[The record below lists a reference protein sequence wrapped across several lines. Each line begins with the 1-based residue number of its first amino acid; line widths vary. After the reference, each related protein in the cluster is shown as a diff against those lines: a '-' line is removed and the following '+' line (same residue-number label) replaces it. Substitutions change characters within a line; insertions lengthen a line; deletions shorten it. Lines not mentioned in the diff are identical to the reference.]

1 MAVDSCHLYNTH
13 TILQMRKFAYFL
25 VSLLCISLTA
35 CSVSSAYSARNK
47 PKPAKVVVHEAAQIV
62 DIGME
67 SGKEYVIREL
77 IDLEGKHVNVPEE
90 VIISFRKGG
99 AIVNGIL
106 SGKGTKINSK
116 TDGVLGVK
124 LTGTWCVEKIKD
136 ILFSKEYLSD
146 AEIISNLNV
155 IQSDTVN
162 NEITIIR
169 DYEVTIAKTGGTGL
183 DLRSNTTLLLDATL
197 TLAPNDYK
205 SYSIINVKGKKN
217 VTVQGGKIVG
227 DVGFHTYIEDS
238 SSEWGMGINIDES
251 ENVTIEDLYITR
263 CTGDGI
269 YISGGYEPSVG
280 IYNHASRNVAIRNV
294 ICDTNRRQGLSVIHV
309 DGLTVRDCS
318 FINTGQV
325 EFTAPGSGIDVE
337 PNVSNGRNMSVRN
350 LIIDNCTI
358 AKNKGPA
365 IATNNT
371 YESNGL
377 QNYQNLLFSDCK
389 TDGLLKAQSTDLTFR
404 HCTFKEVRF
413 ASVYSPTHITLEDC
427 IISGGY
433 GIIIYAPSER
443 GVQAKDRL
451 IALNFINCTIS
462 VAEGETSTSS
472 LISCYKNYIP
482 NLEYVHMEDCRL
494 VIPRTKSAS
503 YRLTDY
509 NFKNKLHITSSIVE
523 MEGREL
529 DASGMVLQGNSIRC
543 AKAVSMIEGNNNRVL
558 SSER

>member
-1 MAVDSCHLYNTH
+1 MYKLTYISIT
-13 TILQMRKFAYFL
+13 
-25 VSLLCISLTA
+25 LLCLSFVA
-35 CSVSSAYSARNK
+35 CSVSCAYSAKSK
-47 PKPAKVVVHEAAQIV
+47 PKTEKVVVHETAQIV
-62 DIGME
+62 GLGEIGR
-67 SGKEYVIREL
+67 EYVVREV
-77 IDLEGKHVNVPEE
+77 IDLKGKQVNVPNG
-90 VIISFRKGG
+90 VTISFKKGG

-106 SGKGTKINSK
+106 NGKGTKINSK

-124 LTGTWCVEKIKD
+124 LTGTWCVEKVKD
-136 ILFSKEYLSD
+136 IVFSKEYLSD

-162 NEITIIR
+162 NEITITR
-169 DYEVTIAKTGGTGL
+169 DYKVTIAKTGGAGL
-183 DLRSNTTLLLDATL
+183 DLKSNTTLVLEATL
-197 TLAPNDYK
+197 ALAPNDYK
-205 SYSIINVKGKKN
+205 SYSIINIKGKEN
-217 VTVQGGKIVG
+217 VTFKGGKIVG
-227 DVGFHTYIEDS
+227 DVGCHTYIEDS
-238 SSEWGMGINIDES
+238 SSEWGMGININES
-251 ENVTIEDLYITR
+251 CNVTIKDVLISR

-280 IYNHASRNVAIRNV
+280 IYDHASRNVEIRKV

-350 LIIDNCTI
+350 LIVDNCNITN
-358 AKNKGPA
+358 NKGPA

-371 YESNGL
+371 YEKDGL
-377 QNYQNLLFSDCK
+377 QNYQNLLFSNCK

-413 ASVYSPTHITLEDC
+413 ASVYSPTHINLEDC

-433 GIIIYAPSER
+433 GVIIYAPSER
-443 GVQAKDRL
+443 GVHSQDRL
-451 IALNFINCTIS
+451 IALDFKNCTLS
-462 VAEGETSTSS
+462 AAEGETSTGS
-472 LISCYKNYIP
+472 LISCYKKYIP
-482 NLEYVHMEDCRL
+482 NLEYVHMKGCRL
-494 VIPRTKSAS
+494 VIPRVKSSS

-509 NFKNKLHITSSIVE
+509 NFRNKLHITSSIIE

-529 DASGMVLQGNSIRC
+529 DASGMVLQGNRIRC
-543 AKAVSMIEGNNNRVL
+543 AKAVKIIEGNNNRVL
-558 SSER
+558 SSKDNRQHYKYKNVR